1 MSTQKKS
8 ADKYSAK
15 QKDRFQLDELQKKM
29 DAVKMKL
36 EQLEYKINELMSN
49 DIK

>member
-1 MSTQKKS
+1 MSLEKNNAEKHS
-8 ADKYSAK
+8 SK

-36 EQLEYKINELMSN
+36 EQLEYKINELMSS